1 MVMSWNEFGGLSDS
15 MDFDREQDIVFTGF
29 EVLKAL
35 KGGYFEEVIVF
46 VVNNMESGGLDK
58 HHQEWYDI
66 MVSMLKRNG
75 SRQNVHK
82 TE

>member
-35 KGGYFEEVIVF
+35 KGGYFDEVIGF
-46 VVNNMESGGLDK
+46 VVNNMMSQGIDK
-58 HHQEWYDI
+58 QHQEWYDI
-66 MVSMLKRNG
+66 MVSMLKQNG
-75 SRQNVHK
+75 SKQDVYK
-82 TE
+82 TD